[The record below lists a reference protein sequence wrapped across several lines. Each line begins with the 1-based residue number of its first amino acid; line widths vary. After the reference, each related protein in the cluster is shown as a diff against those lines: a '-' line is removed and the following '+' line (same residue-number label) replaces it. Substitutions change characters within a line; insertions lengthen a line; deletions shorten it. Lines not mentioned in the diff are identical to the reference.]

1 MQWTRKKR
9 WHMEGARE
17 RERVNLPQWFL
28 ITLHTGVP
36 TGMQGVEVSPAYNYH
51 GVIVSSVDY

>member
-1 MQWTRKKR
+1 
-9 WHMEGARE
+9 MEGARE

-51 GVIVSSVDY
+51 GAIVSSVDY